1 MFQTLVIVSL
11 LLILNIN
18 YFIRKM
24 PNILSNKTVNS
35 KEKRDHLLN
44 QKIICCCCLKKCLK
58 CIPVTKLLEA
68 YIRMYVKPEYSI
80 SAYSYPTGIF
90 HIMIN

>member
-35 KEKRDHLLN
+35 KEKRDLLLN

-80 SAYSYPTGIF
+80 SVYSYPTGIF
-90 HIMIN
+90 HIIIN